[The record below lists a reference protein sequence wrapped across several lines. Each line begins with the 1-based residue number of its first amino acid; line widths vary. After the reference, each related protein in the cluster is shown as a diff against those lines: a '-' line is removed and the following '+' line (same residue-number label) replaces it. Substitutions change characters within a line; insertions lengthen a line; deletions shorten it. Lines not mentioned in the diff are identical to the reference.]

1 MSGLGGRGCV
11 ARGSGMADECRWD
24 KVVVLFGKDVLL
36 VAVVVWCKLGLG
48 ELRVDIARVD

>member
-36 VAVVVWCKLGLG
+36 VAVVVWRKLGLG